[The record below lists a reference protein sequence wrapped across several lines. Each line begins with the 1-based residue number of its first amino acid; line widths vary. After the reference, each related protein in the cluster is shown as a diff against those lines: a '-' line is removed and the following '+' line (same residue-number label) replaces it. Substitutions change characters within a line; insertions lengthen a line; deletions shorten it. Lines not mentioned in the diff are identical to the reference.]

1 MGETRARLTKDEQ
14 ERALGET
21 LGRIGRARAPRVLFD
36 LDGTLLDNRPRSSAI
51 FRKLALEWQ
60 ERFPEHA
67 RRLHATEASQLVFSL
82 RENLSRAGIIERA
95 ELGLAIEF
103 WREHFFRDDFL
114 HHDVPVPGAR
124 DYARACYDAGATLV
138 YFTGRDLQNMALGTV
153 RSLRDHGF
161 PIGVPGVELV
171 LKPEAELDDFTYKR
185 LTLEKLARGGEV
197 VAGFDNE
204 PENCN
209 LFKAHFADADIFLLD
224 TGHVPHAPDLGPGI
238 RVVADFRT

>member
-1 MGETRARLTKDEQ
+1 VRLTKDQQ
-14 ERALGET
+14 ERALGAT
-21 LGRIGRARAPRVLFD
+21 LARIVAARAPRVLFD

-51 FRKLALEWQ
+51 FRELAREWQ

-67 RRLHATEASQLVFSL
+67 RRLEASEASQLVFSL
-82 RENLSRAGIIERA
+82 RENLNRAGVVEKP
-95 ELGLAIEF
+95 ELIFAIEF
-103 WREHFFRDDFL
+103 WRAHFFRDEFL
-114 HHDVPVPGAR
+114 HHDVPWPGAR
-124 DYARACYDAGATLV
+124 DYARACHDAGAALV
-138 YFTGRDLQNMALGTV
+138 YFTGRDLPNMALGTL

-185 LTLEKLARGGEV
+185 LMLEKVARGGEV

-209 LFKAHFADADIFLLD
+209 LFKEHFASADVFLLD
-224 TGHVPHAPDLGPGI
+224 SGHVPSAPALAPGI
-238 RVVADFRT
+238 PVLADFTR